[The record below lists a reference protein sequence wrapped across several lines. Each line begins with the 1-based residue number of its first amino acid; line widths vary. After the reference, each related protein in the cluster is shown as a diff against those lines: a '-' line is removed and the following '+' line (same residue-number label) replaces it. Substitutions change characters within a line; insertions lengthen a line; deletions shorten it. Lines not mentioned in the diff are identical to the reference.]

1 MANFHGSDLCI
12 NGSEVYTN
20 GYCTAIVVLLFQ
32 LVKQSS
38 FCVQCILAIFCVQS
52 SLACSW
58 PPAPCPWRLTPV
70 LPPSSLPISPSSSP
84 MSPPGGRG
92 KAILMGA
99 GTRLQKIL
107 CCRGAASQAFL
118 PHNKQY
124 GRNNSLVSVF
134 FFTSLT
140 FLFPTH
146 SLVNL
151 IFYHS
156 DINFVHIKDSEP
168 HIY

>member
-1 MANFHGSDLCI
+1 MANFHGSELCI

-84 MSPPGGRG
+84 MSPPGGKRESHIDG
-92 KAILMGA
+92 SRDKAAEDIV
-99 GTRLQKIL
+99 LQGS
-107 CCRGAASQAFL
+107 CQPG
-118 PHNKQY
+118 
-124 GRNNSLVSVF
+124 
-134 FFTSLT
+134 
-140 FLFPTH
+140 FPTTQQTIWKKCFPCQCFFYLIDLALSY
-146 SLVNL
+146 SL
-151 IFYHS
+151 IS
-156 DINFVHIKDSEP
+156 QP
-168 HIY
+168 HLLSQRHKLCPHQGL